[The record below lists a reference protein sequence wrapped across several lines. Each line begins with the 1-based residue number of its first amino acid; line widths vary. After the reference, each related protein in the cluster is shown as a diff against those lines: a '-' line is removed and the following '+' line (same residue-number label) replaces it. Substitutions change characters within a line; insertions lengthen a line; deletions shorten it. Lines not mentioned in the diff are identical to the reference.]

1 MNISKR
7 YKFIIVIFV
16 VIFIFSI
23 YSYSAPIPIVPISP
37 LNNDN
42 LIIPRGQ
49 FDPNYTIEI
58 FNPEYTWNG
67 TTLFSNSKLG
77 EIVEVNML
85 GEVVW
90 KFELS
95 EFGDYNFGIT
105 GIMLLH
111 DNNILFTLN
120 QPEELRG
127 VYEINRKGDIVWKFI
142 DKRVSHDAVKLP
154 NGNVLITAA
163 HSEDLTKWP
172 YEDPQIFE
180 INRDGEIIWEW
191 HAKDHYANDTRFK
204 DIRGRDFG
212 PWTHVN
218 AALYLP
224 SDKILINIRN
234 FNLTLI
240 TDRHGNILDEI
251 GNVCLKNCGLRK
263 KIWFPHSPIPLSNGN
278 YLISEPRFRIVE
290 FNPKTNEVIWQGPDV
305 NRRYNIIPINH
316 DEQYFIRSGHH
327 LPNDNILVVDSNGQI
342 IEVTRSGEIVWKL
355 KTSTYSDIRP
365 FHPRF
370 ASFYQAERI
379 SYMPPVFNIIQPQNN
394 SVYEKQIDIEILELF
409 DVQEINYSIFNVD
422 TGKWIITNQT
432 FIQNTYENSLNPPIS
447 FIGNNSVS
455 LEQGNYIM
463 RIFSKSVG
471 FGYKDFFFPK
481 KINYFVQDVSFIIK

>member
-1 MNISKR
+1 MNIYNISK
-7 YKFIIVIFV
+7 FIAFIFV
-16 VIFIFSI
+16 VLLIFSI
-23 YSYSAPIPIVPISP
+23 YSYSTIVPPLQISS

-42 LIIPRGQ
+42 LIIPRGNH
-49 FDPNYTIEI
+49 DPNYTIEI
-58 FNPEYTWNG
+58 FDPEKTWNG

-95 EFGDYNFGIT
+95 VFGDYNFGIT
-105 GIMLLH
+105 GIMLLS
-111 DNNILFTLN
+111 DDNILFTLN

-127 VYEINRKGDIVWKFI
+127 VYEINRKGDVVWKFL
-142 DKRVSHDAVKLP
+142 DKRVSHDAVKLH

-191 HAKDHYANDTRFK
+191 HAKDYFANDPRFK
-204 DIRGRDFG
+204 NIRGNDFG

-240 TDRHGNILDEI
+240 IDRNGNILDEI
-251 GNVCLKNCGLRK
+251 GNICSKNCGLRK
-263 KIWFPHSPIPLSNGN
+263 KIWFPHSPLPLPNGN
-278 YLISEPRFRIVE
+278 FLISEPRFRIIE
-290 FNPKTNEVIWQGPDV
+290 FNPKINEVVWQGPDV
-305 NRRYNIIPINH
+305 DRKYNIIPINTE
-316 DEQYFIRSGHH
+316 EQYFIRAGHD
-327 LPNDNILVVDSNGQI
+327 LPNGNILVVDSNGQI
-342 IEVTRSGEIVWKL
+342 IEVTRTGEIVWKL

-365 FHPRF
+365 FHPKF

-379 SYMPPVFNIIQPQNN
+379 SYMPPIFNIIQPQNN
-394 SVYEKQIDIEILELF
+394 FIYENSIDIEILELF
-409 DVQEINYSIFNVD
+409 DVREINYSIFNIN
-422 TGKWIITNQT
+422 TGIWIMVNQT
-432 FIQNTYENSLNPPIS
+432 FVRNTYENSLEPPIQ
-447 FIGNNSVS
+447 FIGNNSIS
-455 LEQGNYIM
+455 LEQGNYVM
-463 RIFSKSVG
+463 RFSASTVG
-471 FGYKDFFFPK
+471 FGYKDFSIPK
-481 KINYFVQDVSFIIK
+481 KINYFVQDISFIIK